1 MMVFKLSF
9 LKRERRKLPSY
20 PRKPVSRCGSG
31 EWVPGFAGMTI
42 GPPSRCTGFVK
53 VVVGAFT
60 VVLALGIGSGESRAA
75 AAKQLVIAHAAMNA
89 RVAPLWVARER
100 GFFTKYGVSAE
111 TIFVRGA
118 PTLVAA
124 MQANEIDVGYT
135 GGTAVVGA
143 VANGADLKLLS
154 AFTNRV
160 TYDLMVKPGIRT
172 PEDLR
177 GKRFGIQSIGGTVW
191 MGAILGLEHL
201 GLDPD
206 RDKITILA
214 VGDQNVLA
222 QALESG
228 TIDAT
233 VLDGVQSRRLAA
245 LGFPTLADLNKFN
258 LPILSS
264 GFVMRE
270 PVIQKNPQMVENVM
284 KAVIEGAA
292 FSLSAS
298 QKPITLKVI
307 QKYLKVNEKD
317 AEEGYRDLVTGTD
330 KKPYPSPAGVTNVVR
345 LMKRTNP
352 KVEKVRPES
361 LIDDRILKK
370 LDQSGFIDE
379 VLARY
384 GVK

>member
-1 MMVFKLSF
+1 MRTEGRMLR
-9 LKRERRKLPSY
+9 LLL
-20 PRKPVSRCGSG
+20 
-31 EWVPGFAGMTI
+31 FAICSLWLTSWTQEIQAATAAGK
-42 GPPSRCTGFVK
+42 K
-53 VVVGAFT
+53 VV
-60 VVLALGIGSGESRAA
+60 
-75 AAKQLVIAHAAMNA
+75 IAYAAMNA

-100 GFFTKYGVSAE
+100 GFFAKYGVSAD

-124 MQANEIDVGYT
+124 MAANEIDVGYT

-143 VANGADLKLLS
+143 VANGADLKVLS

-160 TYDLMVKPGIRT
+160 TYDLMVKPGIKT

-191 MGAILGLEHL
+191 MGAILALEHL
-201 GLDPD
+201 NLDAE
-206 RDKITILA
+206 RDKISILA

-245 LGFPTLADLNKFN
+245 VGFSTLSDLNKFN

-270 PVIQKNPQMVENVM
+270 PNIQKDPQLAEHLL

-292 FSLSAS
+292 FSLSLQ
-298 QKPITLKVI
+298 QKPSTLKI
-307 QKYLKVNEKD
+307 LQKYLKVSEKD
-317 AEEGYRDLVTGTD
+317 AEEGYRDLVLGTD
-330 KKPYPSPAGVTNVVR
+330 KKPYANPAGITNVVR
-345 LMKRTNP
+345 LMKRSNP
-352 KVEKVRPES
+352 KVEKVRAEQ

-370 LDQSGFIDE
+370 IDQSGFIDE
-379 VLARY
+379 LLAKY

>member
-1 MMVFKLSF
+1 
-9 LKRERRKLPSY
+9 
-20 PRKPVSRCGSG
+20 
-31 EWVPGFAGMTI
+31 
-42 GPPSRCTGFVK
+42 
-53 VVVGAFT
+53 
-60 VVLALGIGSGESRAA
+60 
-75 AAKQLVIAHAAMNA
+75 
-89 RVAPLWVARER
+89 VAPLWVARER
-100 GFFTKYGVSAE
+100 GFFAKYGVSAD

-124 MQANEIDVGYT
+124 MAANEIDVGYT

-143 VANGADLKLLS
+143 VANGADLKVLS

-160 TYDLMVKPGIRT
+160 TYDLMVKPGIKT

-191 MGAILGLEHL
+191 MGAILALEHL
-201 GLDPD
+201 NLDAE
-206 RDKITILA
+206 RDKINILA

-245 LGFPTLADLNKFN
+245 VGFSTLSDLNKFN

-270 PVIQKNPQMVENVM
+270 PNIQKDPQLAEHLL

-292 FSLSAS
+292 FSLSLQ
-298 QKPITLKVI
+298 QKPSTLKI
-307 QKYLKVNEKD
+307 LQKYLKVSEKD
-317 AEEGYRDLVTGTD
+317 AEEGYRDLVLGTD
-330 KKPYPSPAGVTNVVR
+330 KKPYANPAGITNVVR
-345 LMKRTNP
+345 LMKRSNP
-352 KVEKVRPES
+352 KVEKVRAEQ

-370 LDQSGFIDE
+370 IDQSGFIDE
-379 VLARY
+379 LLAKY
-384 GVK
+384 GVQ

>member
-1 MMVFKLSF
+1 
-9 LKRERRKLPSY
+9 
-20 PRKPVSRCGSG
+20 
-31 EWVPGFAGMTI
+31 
-42 GPPSRCTGFVK
+42 
-53 VVVGAFT
+53 
-60 VVLALGIGSGESRAA
+60 
-75 AAKQLVIAHAAMNA
+75 MNA

-100 GFFTKYGVSAE
+100 GFFAKYGISAD

-124 MQANEIDVGYT
+124 MAANEIDVGYT

-143 VANGADLKLLS
+143 VANGADLKVLS

-160 TYDLMVKPGIRT
+160 TYDLMVKPGIKT
-172 PEDLR
+172 AEDLR
-177 GKRFGIQSIGGTVW
+177 GKKFGIQSIGGTVW
-191 MGAILGLEHL
+191 MGAILALEHL
-201 GLDPD
+201 KLDPD
-206 RDKITILA
+206 RDKINILA

-245 LGFPTLADLNKFN
+245 LGFPTLVDLNKYK

-270 PVIQKNPQMVENVM
+270 PNIQKNPQLAENLL
-284 KAVIEGAA
+284 KAVIEGAI
-292 FSLSAS
+292 FSLSLQ
-298 QKPITLKVI
+298 QKPTTLKI
-307 QKYLKVNEKD
+307 LQKYLKVSEKD
-317 AEEGYRDLVTGTD
+317 AEEGYRDLVMGTE
-330 KKPYPSPAGVTNVVR
+330 KKPYANPAGVTNVVR
-345 LMKRTNP
+345 LMKRSNP
-352 KVEKVRPES
+352 KVEKVTPEQ

-370 LDQSGFIDE
+370 IDQSGFIDE
-379 VLARY
+379 VLAKY

>member
-1 MMVFKLSF
+1 MKWL
-9 LKRERRKLPSY
+9 L
-20 PRKPVSRCGSG
+20 
-31 EWVPGFAGMTI
+31 AA
-42 GPPSRCTGFVK
+42 
-53 VVVGAFT
+53 VVVLNSLVPPNSSHA
-60 VVLALGIGSGESRAA
+60 ASGGRPV
-75 AAKQLVIAHAAMNA
+75 VIAHAAMNA
-89 RVAPLWVARER
+89 RVAPLWVARDR
-100 GFFTKYGVSAE
+100 GFFSKYGITAE

-143 VANGADLKLLS
+143 VANGADLKVLS

-160 TYDLMVKPGIRT
+160 TYDLMVKPGIKS

-191 MGAILGLEHL
+191 MGAILALEKL
-201 GLDPD
+201 GLDPE
-206 RDKITILA
+206 RDKINILA

-222 QALESG
+222 QALEAG

-233 VLDGVQSRRLAA
+233 VLDGVQSRRLGA
-245 LGFPTLADLNKFN
+245 LGFPALVDLNKYN

-270 PVIQKNPQMVENVM
+270 PNIQKNPQLAENLM

-292 FSLSAS
+292 FSLSTT
-298 QKPITLKVI
+298 QKPNTLKI
-307 QKYLKVNEKD
+307 LQKYLKVGEKD
-317 AEEGYRDLVTGTD
+317 AEEGYRDLVNGTD
-330 KKPYPSPAGVTNVVR
+330 KKPYAAPAGVTNVIR
-345 LMKRTNP
+345 LMKRANP
-352 KVEKVRPES
+352 KVEKVKPEL
-361 LIDDRILKK
+361 LIDDRILRKI
-370 LDQSGFIDE
+370 DQSGFIDE
-379 VLARY
+379 VLAKY

>member
-1 MMVFKLSF
+1 MLRLFLSAICS
-9 LKRERRKLPSY
+9 L
-20 PRKPVSRCGSG
+20 
-31 EWVPGFAGMTI
+31 W
-42 GPPSRCTGFVK
+42 
-53 VVVGAFT
+53 
-60 VVLALGIGSGESRAA
+60 LASWTQEIQAA
-75 AAKQLVIAHAAMNA
+75 AATGKKVVIAYAAMNA

-100 GFFTKYGVSAE
+100 GFFAKYGVSAD

-124 MQANEIDVGYT
+124 MAANEIDVGYT

-143 VANGADLKLLS
+143 VANGADLKVLS

-160 TYDLMVKPGIRT
+160 TYDLMVKPGIKT

-191 MGAILGLEHL
+191 MGAILALEHL
-201 GLDPD
+201 NLDAE
-206 RDKITILA
+206 RDKISILA

-245 LGFPTLADLNKFN
+245 LGFSTLADLNKFN

-270 PVIQKNPQMVENVM
+270 PNIQKDPQLAENLL

-292 FSLSAS
+292 FSLSLQ
-298 QKPITLKVI
+298 QKPSTLKI
-307 QKYLKVNEKD
+307 LQKYLKVSEKD
-317 AEEGYRDLVTGTD
+317 AEEGY
-330 KKPYPSPAGVTNVVR
+330 
-345 LMKRTNP
+345 
-352 KVEKVRPES
+352 
-361 LIDDRILKK
+361 
-370 LDQSGFIDE
+370 
-379 VLARY
+379 
-384 GVK
+384 

>member
-1 MMVFKLSF
+1 MA
-9 LKRERRKLPSY
+9 
-20 PRKPVSRCGSG
+20 RKPLVALAVFCLVAYTNVAYGAS
-31 EWVPGFAGMTI
+31 
-42 GPPSRCTGFVK
+42 TGR
-53 VVVGAFT
+53 T
-60 VVLALGIGSGESRAA
+60 LVLAY
-75 AAKQLVIAHAAMNA
+75 AAMNA

-100 GFFTKYGVSAE
+100 GFFAKYGISAD

-124 MQANEIDVGYT
+124 MAANEIDVGYT

-143 VANGADLKLLS
+143 VANGADLKVLS

-160 TYDLMVKPGIRT
+160 TYDLMVKPGIKT

-177 GKRFGIQSIGGTVW
+177 GKKFGIQSIGGTVW
-191 MGAILGLEHL
+191 MGAILALEHL
-201 GLDPD
+201 KLDPD
-206 RDKITILA
+206 RDKINILA

-245 LGFPTLADLNKFN
+245 LGFLTLVDLNKYN

-270 PVIQKNPQMVENVM
+270 PNIQKNPQLAENLL

-292 FSLSAS
+292 FSLSLQ
-298 QKPITLKVI
+298 QKPTTLKI
-307 QKYLKVNEKD
+307 LQKYLKVSEKD
-317 AEEGYRDLVTGTD
+317 AEEGYRDLVMGTD
-330 KKPYPSPAGVTNVVR
+330 KKPYANPAGVTNVVR
-345 LMKRTNP
+345 LMKRSNP
-352 KVEKVRPES
+352 KVEKVTPEQ

-370 LDQSGFIDE
+370 IDQSGFIDE
-379 VLARY
+379 VLAKY

>member
-1 MMVFKLSF
+1 MGWL
-9 LKRERRKLPSY
+9 L
-20 PRKPVSRCGSG
+20 
-31 EWVPGFAGMTI
+31 A
-42 GPPSRCTGFVK
+42 
-53 VVVGAFT
+53 A
-60 VVLALGIGSGESRAA
+60 VLAVVSLVIQPNPGYAA
-75 AAKQLVIAHAAMNA
+75 SAGRTVVIAHAAMNA
-89 RVAPLWVARER
+89 RVAPLWVARDR
-100 GFFTKYGVSAE
+100 GFFAKYGVNAD

-124 MQANEIDVGYT
+124 MQSNEIDVGYT

-143 VANGADLKLLS
+143 VANGADLKVLS

-160 TYDLMVKPGIRT
+160 TYDLMVKPGIKR

-177 GKRFGIQSIGGTVW
+177 GKIFGIQSIGGTVW
-191 MGAILGLEHL
+191 MGAILALEHL
-201 GLDPD
+201 KLDAE
-206 RDKITILA
+206 RDKINIIA

-222 QALESG
+222 QALEAG

-233 VLDGVQSRRLAA
+233 VLDGVQSRRLSA
-245 LGFPTLADLNKFN
+245 LGFSTLADLNKAN

-270 PVIQKNPQMVENVM
+270 PNIQKNPQLAENLM

-292 FSLSAS
+292 FSLSLS
-298 QKPITLKVI
+298 QKPNTLKI
-307 QKYLKVNEKD
+307 LQKYLRVTEKD
-317 AEEGYRDLVTGTD
+317 AEEGYRDLVLGTD
-330 KKPYPSPAGVTNVVR
+330 KKPYAAPAGVTNVVR
-345 LMKRTNP
+345 LMKRSNP
-352 KVEKVRPES
+352 KVENVKPET

-379 VLARY
+379 VLAKY

>member
-1 MMVFKLSF
+1 MLRLLLSAICS
-9 LKRERRKLPSY
+9 L
-20 PRKPVSRCGSG
+20 
-31 EWVPGFAGMTI
+31 W
-42 GPPSRCTGFVK
+42 
-53 VVVGAFT
+53 
-60 VVLALGIGSGESRAA
+60 LASWTQEIQAA
-75 AAKQLVIAHAAMNA
+75 AATGKKVVIAYAAMNA

-100 GFFTKYGVSAE
+100 GFFAKYGVSAD

-124 MQANEIDVGYT
+124 MAANEIDVGYT

-143 VANGADLKLLS
+143 VANGADLKVLS

-160 TYDLMVKPGIRT
+160 TYDLMVKPGIKT

-177 GKRFGIQSIGGTVW
+177 NKKFGIQAIGGTVW
-191 MGAILGLEHL
+191 MGAILALEHL
-201 GLDPD
+201 NLDAE
-206 RDKITILA
+206 RDKINILA

-245 LGFPTLADLNKFN
+245 LGFSTLADLNKFN

-270 PVIQKNPQMVENVM
+270 PNIQKDPQLAENLL

-292 FSLSAS
+292 FSLSLQ
-298 QKPITLKVI
+298 QKPSTLKI
-307 QKYLKVNEKD
+307 LQKYLKVSEKD
-317 AEEGYRDLVTGTD
+317 AEEGYRDLVLGTD
-330 KKPYPSPAGVTNVVR
+330 KKPYANPAGITNVVR
-345 LMKRTNP
+345 LMKRSNP
-352 KVEKVRPES
+352 KVEKVRAEQ

-370 LDQSGFIDE
+370 IDQSGFIDE
-379 VLARY
+379 LLVKY

>member
-1 MMVFKLSF
+1 MARWLVAAVVIFGLLSNPG
-9 LKRERRKLPSY
+9 RSY
-20 PRKPVSRCGSG
+20 
-31 EWVPGFAGMTI
+31 
-42 GPPSRCTGFVK
+42 
-53 VVVGAFT
+53 
-60 VVLALGIGSGESRAA
+60 AA
-75 AAKQLVIAHAAMNA
+75 AAGKQVVIAHAAMNA

-100 GFFTKYGVSAE
+100 GFFAKYGVEAD

-124 MQANEIDVGYT
+124 MQSNEIDVGYT

-143 VANGADLKLLS
+143 VANGADLKVLS
-154 AFTNRV
+154 AFTNRI
-160 TYDLMVKPGIRT
+160 TYDLVVKPGIKR

-177 GKRFGIQSIGGTVW
+177 GKIFGIQSIGGTVW
-191 MGAILGLEHL
+191 MGAILALEHL
-201 GLDPD
+201 KLDAE
-206 RDKITILA
+206 RDKINIIA

-222 QALESG
+222 QALEAG

-233 VLDGVQSRRLAA
+233 VLDGVQSRRLNA
-245 LGFPTLADLNKFN
+245 LGFFTLADLNKAN

-270 PVIQKNPQMVENVM
+270 PNLQKNPQLAENLM

-292 FSLSAS
+292 VSLSMS
-298 QKPITLKVI
+298 QKPTTLKI
-307 QKYLKVNEKD
+307 LQKYLRITEKD
-317 AEEGYRDLVTGTD
+317 AEEGYRDLVLGTD
-330 KKPYPSPAGVTNVVR
+330 KKPYAAPAGVSNVVR
-345 LMKRTNP
+345 LMKRSNP
-352 KVEKVRPES
+352 KVEKVKPEQ

-379 VLARY
+379 VLAKY

>member
-1 MMVFKLSF
+1 MLRLFLSAICS
-9 LKRERRKLPSY
+9 LWLTSWMQEIQ
-20 PRKPVSRCGSG
+20 
-31 EWVPGFAGMTI
+31 AATA
-42 GPPSRCTGFVK
+42 TGKK
-53 VVVGAFT
+53 VV
-60 VVLALGIGSGESRAA
+60 
-75 AAKQLVIAHAAMNA
+75 IAYAAMNA

-100 GFFTKYGVSAE
+100 GFFAKYGVSAD

-124 MQANEIDVGYT
+124 MAANEIDVGYT

-143 VANGADLKLLS
+143 VANGADLKVLS

-160 TYDLMVKPGIRT
+160 TYDLMVKPGIKT

-177 GKRFGIQSIGGTVW
+177 GKRFGIQAIGGTVW
-191 MGAILGLEHL
+191 MGAILALEHL
-201 GLDPD
+201 NLDAE
-206 RDKITILA
+206 RDKINILA

-270 PVIQKNPQMVENVM
+270 PNIQKDPQLAENLL

-292 FSLSAS
+292 FSLSLQ
-298 QKPITLKVI
+298 QKPSTLKI
-307 QKYLKVNEKD
+307 LQKYLKVSEKD
-317 AEEGYRDLVTGTD
+317 AEEGYRDLVLGTD
-330 KKPYPSPAGVTNVVR
+330 KKPYANPAGITNVVR
-345 LMKRTNP
+345 LMKRSNP
-352 KVEKVRPES
+352 KVEKVRAEQ

-370 LDQSGFIDE
+370 IDQTGFIDE
-379 VLARY
+379 LLVKY

>member
-1 MMVFKLSF
+1 MVRVWAGAMVVFALMVA
-9 LKRERRKLPSY
+9 PQI
-20 PRKPVSRCGSG
+20 SRGASG
-31 EWVPGFAGMTI
+31 GRT
-42 GPPSRCTGFVK
+42 
-53 VVVGAFT
+53 VVV
-60 VVLALGIGSGESRAA
+60 
-75 AAKQLVIAHAAMNA
+75 AHAAMNA

-100 GFFTKYGVSAE
+100 GFFTKYGINAE

-124 MQANEIDVGYT
+124 MAANEIDVGYT

-143 VANGADLKLLS
+143 VANGADLKVLS

-160 TYDLMVKPGIRT
+160 TYDLMVRPGIKT

-177 GKRFGIQSIGGTVW
+177 GKKFGIQSIGGTVW
-191 MGAILGLEHL
+191 MGAILALEHL
-201 GLDPD
+201 GLDAE
-206 RDKITILA
+206 RDKINILA
-214 VGDQNVLA
+214 VGDQNILA

-245 LGFPTLADLNKFN
+245 LGFPTLADLNKAN

-270 PVIQKNPQMVENVM
+270 PNIQKNPQLAENLL

-292 FSLSAS
+292 FSLSLQ
-298 QKPITLKVI
+298 QKPTTMKIL
-307 QKYLKVNEKD
+307 QKYLKVSEKD
-317 AEEGYRDLVTGTD
+317 AEEGYRDLVLGTD
-330 KKPYPSPAGVTNVVR
+330 KKPYANPAGVTNVVR
-345 LMKRTNP
+345 LMKRNNP
-352 KVEKVRPES
+352 KVEKVRPEQ

-370 LDQSGFIDE
+370 IDQSGFIDE
-379 VLARY
+379 MLAKY

>member
-1 MMVFKLSF
+1 MVRALIY
-9 LKRERRKLPSY
+9 LL
-20 PRKPVSRCGSG
+20 V
-31 EWVPGFAGMTI
+31 T
-42 GPPSRCTGFVK
+42 
-53 VVVGAFT
+53 
-60 VVLALGIGSGESRAA
+60 LALFLTSQDSPAA
-75 AAKQLVIAHAAMNA
+75 AAGKQVVIAHAAMNA
-89 RVAPLWVARER
+89 RVAPLWVARDR
-100 GFFTKYGVSAE
+100 GFFTKYGVTAD

-143 VANGADLKLLS
+143 VANGADLKVLS

-160 TYDLMVKPGIRT
+160 TYDLMVRPGIKT

-177 GKRFGIQSIGGTVW
+177 GKKFGIQSIGGTVW
-191 MGAILGLEHL
+191 MGAILALEHL
-201 GLDPD
+201 RLDPE
-206 RDKITILA
+206 RDKIAILA

-245 LGFPTLADLNKFN
+245 LGFPTLVDLNKFN

-270 PVIQKNPQMVENVM
+270 PNIQKDPQLAENLM

-292 FSLSAS
+292 FSLSQA
-298 QKPITLKVI
+298 QKPVTIKIL
-307 QKYLKVNEKD
+307 QKYLKVGERD
-317 AEEGYRDLVTGTD
+317 AEEGYRDLVNGTD
-330 KKPYPSPAGVTNVVR
+330 KKPYAAPAGVTNVIR
-345 LMKRTNP
+345 LMKRSNP
-352 KVEKVRPES
+352 KVEKVKPEL

-379 VLARY
+379 VLAKY

>member
-1 MMVFKLSF
+1 MVKRLAVLSAI
-9 LKRERRKLPSY
+9 
-20 PRKPVSRCGSG
+20 C
-31 EWVPGFAGMTI
+31 FAAYTN
-42 GPPSRCTGFVK
+42 VAH
-53 VVVGAFT
+53 GASAGRT
-60 VVLALGIGSGESRAA
+60 LVLAY
-75 AAKQLVIAHAAMNA
+75 AAMNA

-100 GFFTKYGVSAE
+100 GFFAKYGISAD

-124 MQANEIDVGYT
+124 MAANEIDVGYT

-143 VANGADLKLLS
+143 VANGADLKVLS

-160 TYDLMVKPGIRT
+160 TYDLMVKPGIKT
-172 PEDLR
+172 AEDLR
-177 GKRFGIQSIGGTVW
+177 GKKFGIQSIGGTVW
-191 MGAILGLEHL
+191 MGAILALEHL
-201 GLDPD
+201 KLDPD
-206 RDKITILA
+206 RDKINILA

-245 LGFPTLADLNKFN
+245 LGFPTLVDLNKYN

-270 PVIQKNPQMVENVM
+270 PNIQKNPQLAENLL
-284 KAVIEGAA
+284 KAVIEGAI
-292 FSLSAS
+292 FSLSLQ
-298 QKPITLKVI
+298 QKPTTLKI
-307 QKYLKVNEKD
+307 LQKYLKVSEKD
-317 AEEGYRDLVTGTD
+317 AEEGYRDLVMGTE
-330 KKPYPSPAGVTNVVR
+330 KKPYANPAGVTNVVR
-345 LMKRTNP
+345 LMKRSNP
-352 KVEKVRPES
+352 KVEKVTPEQ

-370 LDQSGFIDE
+370 IDQSGFIDE
-379 VLARY
+379 VLAKY

>member
-1 MMVFKLSF
+1 MLRLFLSAICS
-9 LKRERRKLPSY
+9 LWLTSWTQEIQ
-20 PRKPVSRCGSG
+20 
-31 EWVPGFAGMTI
+31 AATA
-42 GPPSRCTGFVK
+42 TGKK
-53 VVVGAFT
+53 VV
-60 VVLALGIGSGESRAA
+60 
-75 AAKQLVIAHAAMNA
+75 IAYAAMNA

-100 GFFTKYGVSAE
+100 GFFAKYGVSAD

-124 MQANEIDVGYT
+124 MAANEIDVGYT

-143 VANGADLKLLS
+143 VANGADLKVLS

-160 TYDLMVKPGIRT
+160 TYDLMVKPGIKT

-177 GKRFGIQSIGGTVW
+177 GKRFGIQAIGGTVW
-191 MGAILGLEHL
+191 MGAILALEHL
-201 GLDPD
+201 NLDAE
-206 RDKITILA
+206 RDKINILA

-245 LGFPTLADLNKFN
+245 LGFSTLADLNKFN

-270 PVIQKNPQMVENVM
+270 PNIQKDPQLAENLL

-292 FSLSAS
+292 FSLSLQ
-298 QKPITLKVI
+298 QKPSTLKI
-307 QKYLKVNEKD
+307 LQKYLKVSEKD
-317 AEEGYRDLVTGTD
+317 AEEGYRDLVLGTD
-330 KKPYPSPAGVTNVVR
+330 KKPYANPAGITNVVR
-345 LMKRTNP
+345 LMKRSNP
-352 KVEKVRPES
+352 KVEKVRAEQ

-370 LDQSGFIDE
+370 IDQTGFIDE
-379 VLARY
+379 LLVKY

>member
-1 MMVFKLSF
+1 MLRLFLSAICS
-9 LKRERRKLPSY
+9 LWLTSWTQEIQ
-20 PRKPVSRCGSG
+20 
-31 EWVPGFAGMTI
+31 AATA
-42 GPPSRCTGFVK
+42 TGKK
-53 VVVGAFT
+53 VV
-60 VVLALGIGSGESRAA
+60 
-75 AAKQLVIAHAAMNA
+75 IAYAAMNA

-100 GFFTKYGVSAE
+100 GFFAKYGVSAD

-124 MQANEIDVGYT
+124 MAANEIDVGYT

-143 VANGADLKLLS
+143 VANGADLKVLS

-160 TYDLMVKPGIRT
+160 TYDLMVKPGIKT

-177 GKRFGIQSIGGTVW
+177 NKKFGIQAIGGTVW
-191 MGAILGLEHL
+191 MGAILALEHL
-201 GLDPD
+201 NLDAE
-206 RDKITILA
+206 RDKINILA

-245 LGFPTLADLNKFN
+245 LGFHTLADLNKFN

-270 PVIQKNPQMVENVM
+270 PNIQKDPQLAENLL

-292 FSLSAS
+292 FSLSLQ
-298 QKPITLKVI
+298 QKPSTLKI
-307 QKYLKVNEKD
+307 LQKYLKVSEKD
-317 AEEGYRDLVTGTD
+317 AEEGYRDLVLGTD
-330 KKPYPSPAGVTNVVR
+330 KKPYANPAGITNVVR
-345 LMKRTNP
+345 LMKRSNP
-352 KVEKVRPES
+352 KVEKVRAEQ

-370 LDQSGFIDE
+370 IDQSGFIDE
-379 VLARY
+379 LLVKY